1 MLGVF
6 KYLKL
11 KCFHTFALFNQTD
24 LNSRFEAVKPLR
36 PRPEREFN
44 EYEGDDADEKADLED
59 EKWEEQKSLK

>member
-1 MLGVF
+1 MF
-6 KYLKL
+6 IYLKL
-11 KCFHTFALFNQTD
+11 HLLCSVSSNISSID
-24 LNSRFEAVKPLR
+24 LNSRFEAAKPWR